1 MREGSGSRVRKL
13 QRKQV
18 GSAVVSK
25 GQQSQR
31 LELKNFSY
39 GRSARKVVPVSN
51 RLGSRIT
58 AILRM
63 LPVFGSRDQN

>member
-1 MREGSGSRVRKL
+1 M
-13 QRKQV
+13 